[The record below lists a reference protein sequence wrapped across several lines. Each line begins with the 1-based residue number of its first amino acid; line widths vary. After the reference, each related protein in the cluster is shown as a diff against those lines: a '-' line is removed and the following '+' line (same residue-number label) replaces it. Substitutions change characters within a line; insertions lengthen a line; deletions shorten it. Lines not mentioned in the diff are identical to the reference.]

1 MEVSYELHALAALS
15 PKKKSGYFF
24 RRRLNMPQSW
34 YGRFGEDKNV
44 LSQLGFEPRI
54 FQLVT
59 YLLCC
64 KTMMFRIQSNAIYFL
79 RKQLLVLIKWRWT
92 FSVVVITCPQM
103 PRPVS
108 LVCLGRSKYIEI
120 KTHVAAN
127 LHSVQSMSITYD
139 ANNSRNSPSQCFPK
153 LFCSRTPLGFEK

>member
-1 MEVSYELHALAALS
+1 
-15 PKKKSGYFF
+15 
-24 RRRLNMPQSW
+24 MPQSW

-44 LSQLGFEPRI
+44 LSQLGFELRI

-59 YLLCC
+59 YLRGLSKKYPTIFFPAVSNDERVGKLSVVVLCC
-64 KTMMFRIQSNAIYFL
+64 KTIMFRIQSNAIYFL
-79 RKQLLVLIKWRWT
+79 RKELFVLIKWRWT
-92 FSVVVITCPQM
+92 FSVVVVTCPQM

-139 ANNSRNSPSQCFPK
+139 VNNSRNSPSQCFRN
-153 LFCSRTPLGFEK
+153 LFCSRTPFGFEK